1 VNKILSLFLLSLLC
15 DIYSY
20 AKQDTLTPF
29 RDADQ
34 SLLCQGIN
42 SISMYINKE
51 KKRIGFLPG
60 FHFIFLNY
68 YNAVSKYYNFL
79 VKLVVE

>member
-34 SLLCQGIN
+34 LPLAPALCQGIN
-42 SISMYINKE
+42 SISMYIST
-51 KKRIGFLPG
+51 KKR
-60 FHFIFLNY
+60 
-68 YNAVSKYYNFL
+68 K
-79 VKLVVE
+79 E